1 MRRQSPRRARR
12 GSEPLM
18 VARPTPAPKR
28 QGPRPLPLHLAT
40 MALTSATSSP
50 ALALWKSGLLPWSG
64 PRVSAAAQ
72 LSDELAGVDPDQFA
86 AAVDRA
92 ARARLGRF
100 MQGVQSYRRHPYRRA
115 LADPPVV
122 WQAGA
127 ARPPGHRREP

>member
-1 MRRQSPRRARR
+1 
-12 GSEPLM
+12 M
-18 VARPTPAPKR
+18 VARQNPHPSPAPKR

-50 ALALWKSGLLPWSG
+50 ALALWKNGLLPWSG

-72 LSDELAGVDPDQFA
+72 LSDELAGVDPEKFA

-100 MQGVQSYRRHPYRRA
+100 MQGVQSYRHHP
-115 LADPPVV
+115 
-122 WQAGA
+122 
-127 ARPPGHRREP
+127 

>member
-1 MRRQSPRRARR
+1 M
-12 GSEPLM
+12 
-18 VARPTPAPKR
+18 
-28 QGPRPLPLHLAT
+28 
-40 MALTSATSSP
+40 
-50 ALALWKSGLLPWSG
+50 
-64 PRVSAAAQ
+64 SAAAQ

-122 WQAGA
+122 WQEGA
-127 ARPPGHRREP
+127 ARLIDYGAALPASAPALLVVPSLVNRA